1 MPYKTEKV
9 ECAWNKSNPEILDKM
24 LNGAEKNGWRVVA
37 ITPITAN
44 GYLERLLVTFEK

>member
-9 ECAWNKSNPEILDKM
+9 ECTWNNPNPEILDKM

-37 ITPITAN
+37 ITPIT
-44 GYLERLLVTFEK
+44 GHGHIQWLFVTFEK